1 MIAGANYTIPSRTP
15 FALTGTASDPDGD
28 LLTYCWEERDL
39 GAAQAGNVADNG
51 TSPIFRSFYPTYT
64 PTRIFPKASNLV
76 AGIFTNVAA
85 PHGETLPITNRT
97 LNFRLTARDN
107 RSGGGAINTADMTV
121 TVIEN
126 GAGFAVTAPSGGSV
140 LAGSNISTTWN
151 TTNTDLPP
159 VSTAT

>member
-1 MIAGANYTIPSRTP
+1 MRMAICSAIAGRSAIS
-15 FALTGTASDPDGD
+15 
-28 LLTYCWEERDL
+28 

-51 TSPIFRSFYPTYT
+51 TSPIFRTFYPTYT

-97 LNFRLTARDN
+97 FNFRLTARDN
-107 RSGGGAINTADMTV
+107 RSGGGAINTADMPV

-140 LAGSNISTTWN
+140 LSGFQRSRGLDRHRTQICRR
-151 TTNTDLPP
+151 
-159 VSTAT
+159 